1 VESIPE
7 KIVYDFRKNTSNYRL
22 LQDKSLMGNFDGF
35 AFDFEQR
42 CDSIIEEGDLAR
54 LQKEFDRNYKK

>member
-1 VESIPE
+1 MEKIPE
-7 KIVYDFRKNTSNYRL
+7 KIVYDFRKNTQNYQL
-22 LQDKSLMGNFDGF
+22 LQDKTLMGNFDGF
-35 AFDFEQR
+35 TFDFEQR